1 MRFSVFYPIAAR
13 DVDDLARL
21 YDQALRVAER
31 AEALGFHGFYFNE
44 GHRWSENFRSPNPRL
59 MIAAASQRTAR
70 LRLGAGLVI
79 LPVHDPRLVA
89 EDAAMLDALT
99 EGRLILGLGPG
110 FQREEL
116 AEFGA
121 DPDARHEIF
130 DAKLQALEAYLRGET
145 VTADGP
151 YVHAANAQVGA
162 RMRAD
167 YRARLYRGAVSRQ
180 GAAAIGESGYGLMLS
195 PLERRTEYAERDG
208 AALVGECCALHAL
221 GWTQSPQAHAPRPP
235 VLMQVYAHVAESF
248 DQVRAEAG
256 DAFERFQLDVC
267 RREPKGPHAY
277 FDEYAAN
284 SASMIGDV
292 ATLRARAEALH
303 AAGVAEILLMT
314 NFGGRDEDAVVET
327 LARFAVQV
335 MGPLAHEQARQRPQP
350 SEAGG
355 ARLHAGAA

>member
-13 DVDDLARL
+13 DVDDLAAL

-44 GHRWSENFRSPNPRL
+44 GHRWTENFRSPNPRV
-59 MIAAASQRTAR
+59 MIAAASQRTKR
-70 LRLGAGLVI
+70 LRLGASLVI
-79 LPVHDPRLVA
+79 LPLHDPRLVA

-99 EGRLILGLGPG
+99 QGRLILGLGPG

-121 DPDARHEIF
+121 DPDARRAIF
-130 DAKLQALEAYLRGET
+130 DAKLQALEAYLRGDV

-151 YVHAANAQVGA
+151 FVQAVDAQVGA
-162 RMRAD
+162 RMRSD
-167 YRARLYRGAVSRQ
+167 YRARLYCGAVSRE
-180 GAAAIGESGYGLMLS
+180 GAAAIGERGYGLMLS
-195 PLERRTEYAERDG
+195 PLERRSEYADRDG
-208 AALVGECCALHAL
+208 LALVRACCALHHL
-221 GWTQSPQAHAPRPP
+221 GWAQSPQSDAPRPP

-248 DQVRAEAG
+248 DHVRAEAG
-256 DAFERFQLDVC
+256 DAFERFQLEVC
-267 RREPKGPHAY
+267 RREPKGRHGY
-277 FDEYAAN
+277 FEEYAAN

-292 ATLRARAEALH
+292 ATLRARAEALRD
-303 AAGVAEILLMT
+303 AGVEEILLMT

-335 MGPLAHEQARQRPQP
+335 MGPLAQAQADRRGHDID
-350 SEAGG
+350 AGH
-355 ARLHAGAA
+355 ARLPAGAA